1 MSPKKPPI
9 RVTGPPRFGPDLPH
23 AADQLWRRLYVRGV
37 DDDLEKLHGYRP
49 GGYHPVHLQDELH
62 GGQYRVIHKLG
73 HGGYATVWLCRDQHV
88 VTPSYVAV
96 KILVGS
102 QTENKSR
109 ELLLAADLQRQSIDK
124 VPFGQ
129 RLCLPLG
136 QFMSHS
142 PNGTHICLVFPVLGP
157 VIRDAVDIFDGEE
170 SAMHIAQ
177 EVSRQA
183 VGALAALHSRGICHG
198 DLRPSNILLELQ
210 GLDGLSEEQVMSL
223 LGEPEITDVHVRKDS
238 HPTPEI
244 PYAPKYLVY
253 PPDFSNVNPSA
264 ISSRSRLIDFG
275 QSFDTSQQP
284 PPAAFGIPANYAA
297 PEVVIDSLGNT
308 AMDLWSLG
316 CTLYEVRLGR
326 RLFDVFQLAG
336 LRKEDYV
343 DEIACLL
350 GEPPEPW
357 AEYYESDDSSDTCT
371 SPSNPASPENED
383 IYVEPQVQHA
393 RSIQEKL
400 ASCHD
405 CAGEKCAHPR
415 FQLISEAEA
424 ATLADLLEKLLR
436 YRPEERLGAQ
446 DVLKHAWFHTQY
458 R

>member
-1 MSPKKPPI
+1 
-9 RVTGPPRFGPDLPH
+9 
-23 AADQLWRRLYVRGV
+23 
-37 DDDLEKLHGYRP
+37 
-49 GGYHPVHLQDELH
+49 
-62 GGQYRVIHKLG
+62 
-73 HGGYATVWLCRDQHV
+73 
-88 VTPSYVAV
+88 
-96 KILVGS
+96 
-102 QTENKSR
+102 
-109 ELLLAADLQRQSIDK
+109 
-124 VPFGQ
+124 
-129 RLCLPLG
+129 
-136 QFMSHS
+136 
-142 PNGTHICLVFPVLGP
+142 
-157 VIRDAVDIFDGEE
+157 
-170 SAMHIAQ
+170 MHIAQ

-210 GLDGLSEEQVMSL
+210 GLDGLSEEQ
-223 LGEPEITDVHVRKDS
+223 DS

-253 PPDFSNVNPSA
+253 PPDFSN
-264 ISSRSRLIDFG
+264 
-275 QSFDTSQQP
+275 QP

-400 ASCHD
+400 
-405 CAGEKCAHPR
+405 
-415 FQLISEAEA
+415 LISEAEA